1 MILPSST
8 VLLLF
13 AVTVLSSS
21 NTINAWLTV
30 PEKNIVNQRSRCLLA
45 HINDNNERY
54 HRGEIIGATGKI
66 GSYLLDAI
74 NSPAVTPTDG
84 QSTKYPQCQ
93 PVAATPR
100 GVAPGCLSPDDTPI
114 YACVPSSSIA
124 SVWDATVP
132 HRRKDLVFLCNCIP
146 SRHLNF
152 DSSVGD
158 GDFTICIIH
167 FGVTHKMNSAS
178 SQLLPL
184 LNTSPQSPPTV
195 IFGRHATTLSDI
207 LRRDGISVE
216 IAPTSQ
222 HLQMAAAKKLAWS
235 SLFWLLCHD
244 GKEPIT
250 VKVVWERKLKQ
261 IHELVEEMMPALESL
276 ANESWMNNDTEIPSK
291 KEFSTVEEVVDYLYR
306 YSYSMKDG
314 KITPSLDLALDEIS
328 ERNGVLLSTMLK
340 LQSDAKDRTSKQLEL
355 VRRVAGEENLR
366 RCLDTPDKR
375 TGNDHD
381 SIVSPERV
389 SCIASNLQFLFSPTP
404 KTFVNDDFKNSK
416 PSVVIIGAGIIGS
429 SLAYHLSRLGDVKVS
444 VLDKST
450 NLLPRE
456 AKDDNDDNNDGF
468 SPGVATSSSFAW
480 LNAND
485 KSPLSYMQLN
495 HLGMEMWR
503 RHDFLKEFPV
513 WCGALLRKPKQ
524 SIEEDRSSAY
534 VCVGPLNCSDAND
547 LEPGL
552 QMGDES
558 EESSEFYFYP
568 EEGYV
573 EPSNVVKALR
583 GSGHRNGVHFI
594 GGSEVVSLIRNNS
607 GSVVGVEYTTSNDSA
622 IHRVE
627 ANVVVAASGA
637 SFAVASLVGEER
649 LPLSKQ
655 PGALAYIN
663 SDSVDNYFAHPL
675 SRIYVDTIKQTH
687 ILRRPNG
694 TLVIG
699 GGKLITGGTTG
710 INDSTTGNEEFDTLM
725 ADTTKDT
732 AIGIEMISAALSAP
746 PHELA
751 SLANSSRNENGF
763 RVTKANRPI
772 SADGLP
778 IVGFSERGLYVAVT
792 HSGITLAPLIGELAS
807 YEIRASLG
815 AQRKEPSTN
824 QEMYGFQILDA
835 YRPSRFS

>member
-13 AVTVLSSS
+13 TVTILSSS
-21 NTINAWLTV
+21 STINAWLTV
-30 PEKNIVNQRSRCLLA
+30 TEKNNGNQRSRYLSA

-54 HRGEIIGATGKI
+54 HRGEVIGATGKI

-74 NSPAVTPTDG
+74 NSPVVTRTDG
-84 QSTKYPQCQ
+84 QSTIYPQCQ

-100 GVAPGCLSPDDTPI
+100 GVAPGCLSLDDTPI
-114 YACVPSSSIA
+114 YACIPSSSIA

-152 DSSVGD
+152 GD

-167 FGVTHKMNSAS
+167 FGVTHHKMNSAS
-178 SQLLPL
+178 SQPLPL
-184 LNTSPQSPPTV
+184 LNTSPMSPPTV

-250 VKVVWERKLKQ
+250 VKVVWERKLEQ
-261 IHELVEEMMPALESL
+261 IHELVKEMMPALKSL
-276 ANESWMNNDTEIPSK
+276 ANESWMNNDTDMPSK
-291 KEFSTVEEVVDYLYR
+291 KEFSTVEEFVDYLYR

-314 KITPSLDLALDEIS
+314 KVTPSLDLALDEIS

-340 LQSDAKDRTSKQLEL
+340 LQSDAKDRSSKQLEL

-375 TGNDHD
+375 TCNDHD

-389 SCIASNLQFLFSPTP
+389 SCIASDLQFLFSSTS
-404 KTFVNDDFKNSK
+404 KFVNDDFKNSE

-429 SLAYHLSRLGDVKVS
+429 SLAYHLSRLGDVQVT

-456 AKDDNDDNNDGF
+456 AKGDNDKDGNNDGF

-503 RHDFLKEFPV
+503 RHDCLKEFPV

-547 LEPGL
+547 LEPGI
-552 QMGDES
+552 QMGVNES
-558 EESSEFYFYP
+558 DESSEFYFYP

-583 GSGHRNGVHFI
+583 GSGRRNGVHFI

-607 GSVVGVEYTTSNDSA
+607 GSVVGVEYTTSNASA

-637 SFAVASLVGEER
+637 SFAVASLVGAKR
-649 LPLSKQ
+649 LPLSHQ

-663 SDSVDNYFAHPL
+663 SDSVSNYAHPL

-710 INDSTTGNEEFDTLM
+710 TNDSTGNEEFDTSM
-725 ADTTKDT
+725 TDTTKDT

-746 PHELA
+746 PLELT

-772 SADGLP
+772 STDGLP
-778 IVGFSERGLYVAVT
+778 VVGFSERGLYVAVT

-815 AQRKEPSTN
+815 AQRKEPSSTN

>member
-1 MILPSST
+1 M
-8 VLLLF
+8 LLF
-13 AVTVLSSS
+13 AVTVLLSSS
-21 NTINAWLTV
+21 STINAWLTAT
-30 PEKNIVNQRSRCLLA
+30 EKNTGSHRSRYLSA
-45 HINDNNERY
+45 RINDNNERY
-54 HRGEIIGATGKI
+54 HRGEVIGSTGKI

-74 NSPAVTPTDG
+74 NSPVVTPTIDG
-84 QSTKYPQCQ
+84 QSTIYPQCQ
-93 PVAATPR
+93 PAAATPR
-100 GVAPGCLSPDDTPI
+100 GVCPGCLSPDNTPI
-114 YACVPSSSIA
+114 YACIPSSSIA
-124 SVWDATVP
+124 SVWDATLP
-132 HRRKDLVFLCNCIP
+132 HRRKDVVFLCNCIP

-152 DSSVGD
+152 GSSVGDD
-158 GDFTICIIH
+158 GDFTICIMH
-167 FGVTHKMNSAS
+167 FGVTHKMNSAT
-178 SQLLPL
+178 SQPLPL

-207 LRRDGISVE
+207 LTRDGISVE

-244 GKEPIT
+244 GKEPVT
-250 VKVVWERKLKQ
+250 VKVVWERKRKQ
-261 IHELVEEMMPALESL
+261 IRELVEEMMPALESL
-276 ANESWMNNDTEIPSK
+276 ANESWANNDTEMPK
-291 KEFSTVEEVVDYLYR
+291 KEFSSVEEVVDYLYR

-314 KITPSLDLALDEIS
+314 QITPSLDLALDEIS
-328 ERNGVLLSTMLK
+328 ERNGVLLSTMFK
-340 LQSDAKDRTSKQLEL
+340 LQSDAKNRTSKQLEL
-355 VRRVAGEENLR
+355 VRRVAGEENLH
-366 RCLDTPDKR
+366 RCLDAPDKR

-381 SIVSPERV
+381 STVSPDRV
-389 SCIASNLQFLFSPTP
+389 SCIASNLQFLFSLMS
-404 KTFVNDDFKNSK
+404 KAFVNDDFKSSK
-416 PSVVIIGAGIIGS
+416 QPSVVIIGAGIIGS
-429 SLAYHLSRLGDVKVS
+429 SLAYHLSRFGDVQVT

-456 AKDDNDDNNDGF
+456 AKDGIDDDDDNNDGF

-503 RHDFLKEFPV
+503 RHDFLKDFPV

-534 VCVGPLNCSDAND
+534 VCVGPLNCSDVND
-547 LEPGL
+547 LEPGI

-558 EESSEFYFYP
+558 DEPSEFYLYP

-583 GSGHRNGVHFI
+583 GSGQRNKVKFI
-594 GGSEVVSLIRNNS
+594 EGSEVVKLIRNNS
-607 GSVVGVEYTTSNDSA
+607 GSVVGVDYTTSNAST

-637 SFAVASLVGEER
+637 SFAVASLVGEKR
-649 LPLSKQ
+649 LPLSQQ

-663 SDSVDNYFAHPL
+663 SDSVSNYFVRPL

-687 ILRRPNG
+687 ILRRPSG

-710 INDSTTGNEEFDTLM
+710 TKDSTGKEEFDTYM
-725 ADTTKDT
+725 TDTPKDT
-732 AIGIEMISAALSAP
+732 AIGIEMISAALSVP
-746 PHELA
+746 PHELK
-751 SLANSSRNENGF
+751 SLTNSPRNENGF

-772 SADGLP
+772 CSDGLP
-778 IVGFSERGLYVAVT
+778 VVGFSEQGLYVAVT

-807 YEIRASLG
+807 YEIRASLE
-815 AQRKEPSTN
+815 AQQKEAGTN
-824 QEMYGFQILDA
+824 QETRSGFQILDA

>member
-8 VLLLF
+8 GTLLF
-13 AVTVLSSS
+13 ALTVLSSS
-21 NTINAWLTV
+21 STINAWLTV
-30 PEKNIVNQRSRCLLA
+30 TEKNNCNQRSRYLSA

-54 HRGEIIGATGKI
+54 HQGEVIGATGKI

-74 NSPAVTPTDG
+74 NSPVVTRTDG
-84 QSTKYPQCQ
+84 QSIIYPQCQ

-100 GVAPGCLSPDDTPI
+100 GVCPGCLSPNDTPI
-114 YACVPSSSIA
+114 YACIPSSSIA

-152 DSSVGD
+152 GD
-158 GDFTICIIH
+158 GDFSICIIH
-167 FGVTHKMNSAS
+167 FGVTHKMNCAS
-178 SQLLPL
+178 SHPLPL
-184 LNTSPQSPPTV
+184 LNTSPISPPTV

-244 GKEPIT
+244 GKEPVT

-276 ANESWMNNDTEIPSK
+276 ANESWMNNDTEMPSK
-291 KEFSTVEEVVDYLYR
+291 IEFSTVEEVVDYLYR

-340 LQSDAKDRTSKQLEL
+340 LQSDARTIKQLEL

-366 RCLDTPDKR
+366 RCLDVPDKR
-375 TGNDHD
+375 TGNGHD
-381 SIVSPERV
+381 SVVSPERV
-389 SCIASNLQFLFSPTP
+389 SCIASNLQFLLSPTS
-404 KTFVNDDFKNSK
+404 KTFINDDFKNSK

-429 SLAYHLSRLGDVKVS
+429 SLAYHLSRIGDVKVS

-456 AKDDNDDNNDGF
+456 ARDDNNDDDNNDGF

-485 KSPLSYMQLN
+485 KSPPSYMQLN

-503 RHDFLKEFPV
+503 RHDFLSTAPV

-524 SIEEDRSSAY
+524 SIEEDRSNAY
-534 VCVGPLNCSDAND
+534 VCVGPLNYSDANE
-547 LEPGL
+547 LEPGI
-552 QMGDES
+552 QMGVNESDES
-558 EESSEFYFYP
+558 SKFYFYP

-573 EPSNVVKALR
+573 EPSNVVKVLR

-637 SFAVASLVGEER
+637 SFAVASLVGEES
-649 LPLSKQ
+649 LPLSLQ

-663 SDSVDNYFAHPL
+663 SDSVDNYFPRPL

-699 GGKLITGGTTG
+699 GGKLITGGTGTTG
-710 INDSTTGNEEFDTLM
+710 TNDSTGNEEFDTS
-725 ADTTKDT
+725 KDT
-732 AIGIEMISAALSAP
+732 AIGIEMISAVLSVP
-746 PHELA
+746 SHELT
-751 SLANSSRNENGF
+751 SLANSPRNESGF

-778 IVGFSERGLYVAVT
+778 VVGFSERGLYVAVT

-815 AQRKEPSTN
+815 AQLKEPSSTK
-824 QEMYGFQILDA
+824 QEMYGYGFQILDA